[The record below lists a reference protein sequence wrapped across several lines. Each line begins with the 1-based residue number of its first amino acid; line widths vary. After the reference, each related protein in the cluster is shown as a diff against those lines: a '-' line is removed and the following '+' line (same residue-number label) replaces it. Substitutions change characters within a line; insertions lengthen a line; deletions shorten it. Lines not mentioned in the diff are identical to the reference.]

1 MAIDW
6 TQYKVNSREVIKR
19 WTTHEGLVVSE
30 SWTREV
36 RAMSDVYCDV
46 SYVNVWNPETKQ
58 VETVSLGYQFECN
71 STYGHSTIDASDAV
85 LETIKQER
93 DIAARAAKV
102 ASEARRVQ
110 QSRQRAQD
118 AHNRVARGKTM
129 RVVAG
134 RKVRK
139 GTVGQVFWMDD
150 LRKPTRVGLDL
161 TGRKDGN
168 GRRMDVAWVAASYL
182 VNDAPLT
189 NHAPL
194 A

>member
-6 TQYKVNSREVIKR
+6 TQDKVNSREVIKR

-93 DIAARAAKV
+93 DIA
-102 ASEARRVQ
+102 
-110 QSRQRAQD
+110 RQRAQD

-182 VNDAPLT
+182 VNDAPLP